1 MPLTLAPIGQELTI
15 RKIVVEEKLKKHLE
29 NLGITIN
36 SKITILSQNGGNLIC
51 LVKEGRLALDKNTAL
66 KIFVM

>member
-36 SKITILSQNGGNLIC
+36 SKITILSQTGGNLIC

>member
-1 MPLTLAPIGQELTI
+1 MPLTLAPIGKELTI
-15 RKIVVEEKLKKHLE
+15 RKIVVDEKLKKHLE
-29 NLGITIN
+29 NLGIMVN